1 MGNKVNPISFRTG
14 PVFAAQSRWFADKR
28 SYGDQVFE
36 DLQLR
41 EFLEKRLENAG
52 IVRVD
57 IERSINKVNI
67 VLSVSRPGVVIGRGG
82 ATLKELQEEIAKM
95 VKTGKARGQQI
106 NVGFDVVQVEQPDL
120 EAKLVA
126 QRISDQLKNR
136 YPHRR
141 AVSQA
146 LEKVMQ
152 AGAKG
157 VKIQLSGRIA
167 GAEIGRREKYS
178 KGTVPSTT
186 IRGDISYAQV
196 PSLTKSGYVG
206 IKVWVNRGEA
216 ALL

>member
-14 PVFAAQSRWFADKR
+14 PLLTTSSRWFAEGR
-28 SYGDQVFE
+28 FFRDQVFE
-36 DLQLR
+36 DLKIR
-41 EFLEKRLENAG
+41 EFLEKRLGNAG
-52 IVRVD
+52 VAKVE
-57 IERSINKVNI
+57 IERSINKLNI

-82 ATLKELQEEIAKM
+82 ATLKELQAEIAKM
-95 VKTGKARGQQI
+95 VRRDGARGQQI
-106 NVGFDVVQVEQPDL
+106 NVGFDIVQVEQPDL

-126 QRISDQLKNR
+126 QRIADQLKNR

-152 AGAKG
+152 AGAGG

-167 GAEIGRREKYS
+167 GAEIGRREKYY
-178 KGTVPSTT
+178 KGTVPLST
-186 IRGDISYAQV
+186 IRNDISYAHV

-206 IKVWVNRGEA
+206 VKAWINRGEKQI
-216 ALL
+216 

>member
-14 PVFAAQSRWFADKR
+14 PLLVSKSRWFAGKR
-28 SYGDQVFE
+28 NYGDQVFE
-36 DLQLR
+36 DLKLR

-52 IVRVD
+52 IVRID

-82 ATLKELQEEIAKM
+82 ATLKELQEEISKM
-95 VKTGKARGQQI
+95 VKAGRAKGQQI
-106 NVGFDVVQVEQPDL
+106 NIGFDVVQVDQPDL

-141 AVSQA
+141 AVTQA

-157 VKIQLSGRIA
+157 VKIQLSERIA

-186 IRGDISYAQV
+186 IRSDISYAHV

-216 ALL
+216 

>member
-14 PVFAAQSRWFADKR
+14 PLFQSRSLWFADKNV
-28 SYGDQVFE
+28 YQNQIFE
-36 DLQLR
+36 DLKLR

-52 IVRVD
+52 VVKID

-67 VLSVSRPGVVIGRGG
+67 VLSVSRPGVVIGKGG
-82 ATLKELQEEIAKM
+82 ATLKELRQEISKM
-95 VKTGKARGQQI
+95 TGADKVMGQKI
-106 NVGFDVVQVEQPDL
+106 NVGLEVIQVEQPDL

-141 AVSQA
+141 AVTQA

-167 GAEIGRREKYS
+167 GAEIGRREKYNR
-178 KGTVPSTT
+178 GTIPLTT
-186 IRGDISYAQV
+186 IRKDISYTHV

-206 IKVWVNRGEA
+206 IKVWINRGEK
-216 ALL
+216 

>member
-14 PVFAAQSRWFADKR
+14 PVFASKSRWFAGKR

-36 DLQLR
+36 DLKLR
-41 EFLEKRLENAG
+41 EFLENRLENAG
-52 IVRVD
+52 VVKID

-82 ATLKELQEEIAKM
+82 ATLKQLQEDIAKI
-95 VKTGKARGQQI
+95 VKAGKDNSQKI
-106 NVGFDVVQVEQPDL
+106 NIAFDVVQVEQPDL

-141 AVSQA
+141 AVTQA
-146 LEKVMQ
+146 LEKVIQ

-178 KGTVPSTT
+178 RGTVPLTT
-186 IRGDISYAQV
+186 IRSDISYAQV

-206 IKVWVNRGEA
+206 VKVWINRGEKGV
-216 ALL
+216 